1 MSRSTEIRGYLCD
14 GGGSLGV
21 SEGATVSFY
30 PSGKL
35 KECFLA
41 ADQAVQGVPCSRGGF
56 WVALSNGDPSLKFR
70 QSGRLASCKL
80 SKNYGSQRKG
90 ERFEQSP

>member
-1 MSRSTEIRGYLCD
+1 MA
-14 GGGSLGV
+14 
-21 SEGATVSFY
+21 EGPIVAFY

-41 ADQAVQGVPCSRGGF
+41 ADQLVQGVPCSHGGF
-56 WVALSNGDPSLKFR
+56 WITTFSGDPSLKFHVD
-70 QSGRLASCKL
+70 GKLASCKL

-90 ERFEQSP
+90 QRYLQAP